1 MHQFIE
7 GSEETRLGLGER
19 LHSSPWS
26 THSIGGLDP
35 RLHFLGGL
43 DHRVAA
49 HPRSRGH
56 QRLGSLSAHLGEG
69 THHRSALALI
79 EVRQG
84 HFEESREPLGA
95 DLHTV
100 IVARAC

>member
-7 GSEETRLGLGER
+7 GSEETGLGLGDR
-19 LHSSPWS
+19 LHSSPWC
-26 THSIGGLDP
+26 TDSIGGLDP

-49 HPRSRGH
+49 HPRGRGH

-84 HFEESREPLGA
+84 DLEESRERFDV
-95 DLHTV
+95 DLHAV